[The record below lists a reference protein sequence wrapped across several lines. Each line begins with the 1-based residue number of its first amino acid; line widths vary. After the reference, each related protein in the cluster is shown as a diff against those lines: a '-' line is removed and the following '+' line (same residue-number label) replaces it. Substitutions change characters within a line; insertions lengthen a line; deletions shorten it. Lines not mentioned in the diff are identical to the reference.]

1 MKGRRLG
8 LLLILLAL
16 QSLAEGCV
24 FQVRIDD
31 SIIFEKDLTVA
42 LGNAYSS
49 HPFIVSALIKK
60 PHASCAF
67 LMPILPMYTAHPTH
81 SRLGFLRG
89 HDGRISISIRNL
101 CATWLLI
108 SDTARYVCG
117 SFSCN
122 VLSRPTTRLSRISSL
137 STSMSRFRERA
148 MIEK

>member
-49 HPFIVSALIKK
+49 HPFIVSALIMHYAAL
-60 PHASCAF
+60 PYGYGVGEFSS
-67 LMPILPMYTAHPTH
+67 ILK
-81 SRLGFLRG
+81 
-89 HDGRISISIRNL
+89 
-101 CATWLLI
+101 
-108 SDTARYVCG
+108 
-117 SFSCN
+117 
-122 VLSRPTTRLSRISSL
+122 
-137 STSMSRFRERA
+137 STLKLDM
-148 MIEK
+148 